1 MAISCQQCGRKTF
14 QMCSR
19 NPCWA
24 TEANLAMETAR
35 RAKEVAKVNGSDGKV
50 AVAAFNT
57 NFNKVSE
64 WAEKIG
70 AQHPND
76 RDAIKRMGR
85 ETVRAAEV
93 YAAIAR
99 SL

>member
-1 MAISCQQCGRKTF
+1 MAISCKQCGRTAV
-14 QMCSR
+14 QMCGR
-19 NPCWA
+19 TDCWA
-24 TEANLAMETAR
+24 TEANLDMENKR
-35 RAKEVAKVNGSDGKV
+35 RAKEVAKVNGNDGKA
-50 AVAAFNT
+50 AVAAFNA
-57 NFNKVSE
+57 NFAAVSE
-64 WAEKIG
+64 WAEKIE
-70 AQHPND
+70 AQRPND